1 MLARQDDHRLG
12 KHLQADGADQLLL
25 QVLHGVSILNQARL
39 IIHIVLGTDVGT
51 HLAASFTCLAL
62 SRPGG
67 LVFVT
72 EHPPGVSLPSSP
84 GAQILPCS
92 EAPLIFIAGPW
103 SHEPKRRPAEHSG
116 AKWLAKLEFPPGL
129 KDQPSQI
136 TCKDEPS
143 LFPWDGGR
151 KQEQLVRGQA
161 WGRTGTHSFLQK
173 LVSS

>member
-1 MLARQDDHRLG
+1 M
-12 KHLQADGADQLLL
+12 
-25 QVLHGVSILNQARL
+25 S
-39 IIHIVLGTDVGT
+39 
-51 HLAASFTCLAL
+51 
-62 SRPGG
+62 
-67 LVFVT
+67 
-72 EHPPGVSLPSSP
+72 
-84 GAQILPCS
+84 
-92 EAPLIFIAGPW
+92 
-103 SHEPKRRPAEHSG
+103 PKRRPAEHSD

-161 WGRTGTHSFLQK
+161 WGRTGTQSFLQK